1 MSEQAQLKRIIEGAL
16 LAAGEPL
23 SVERLS
29 MLFADS
35 ERPAHPDI
43 RAALKEMVTEYEGRG
58 FELKEVA
65 SGWRFQVCQDLGTWV
80 SRLWEEKPARYSR
93 ALLETLALMAYRQ
106 PVTRGEIE
114 EVRGVSVSSNIIRTL
129 LEREWIRVVGHRD
142 VPGRPAMYAT
152 TKLFLDYFNLKT
164 LSDLPSLAEIRD
176 LDKINAELNFADMAM
191 DQAESKHEQGAM
203 IDIEEPFEIVENEDN
218 DMTSQPQVL
227 D

>member
-1 MSEQAQLKRIIEGAL
+1 MSEQVQLKRIIEGAL

-23 SVERLS
+23 SVERLGL
-29 MLFADS
+29 LFAEN
-35 ERPAHPDI
+35 ERPPHPEI
-43 RAALKEMVTEYEGRG
+43 RSALKEMMEDYQGRG

-65 SGWRFQVCQDLGTWV
+65 NGWRFQVCQDLGVWV

-93 ALLETLALMAYRQ
+93 ALLETLALIAYRQ

-129 LEREWIRVVGHRD
+129 LEREWVRVVGHRD

-152 TKLFLDYFNLKT
+152 TKIFLDYFNLKT
-164 LSDLPSLAEIRD
+164 LSELPSLAEIRD
-176 LDKINAELNFADMAM
+176 LDKINAELNFAEITLNE
-191 DQAESKHEQGAM
+191 AEP
-203 IDIEEPFEIVENEDN
+203 EPSSENTLERDEAYEVVEDA
-218 DMTSQPQVL
+218 DDDLAPQVAL